1 MTKSLRLLS
10 LFLLAAAPVAGQQQ
24 AAADP
29 TAQLHLAPLTW
40 RNLGPFRGGRVSAVA
55 GTAAEPTTFYMGG
68 AGGGIFKT
76 TNAGS
81 TWRNVSDGF
90 AKTGS
95 VGALAVAPSNANI
108 VYAGM
113 GEHTARANTVHHGDG
128 IYRSTDAGRTWS
140 HVGLAPTQVISR
152 IRVHPRNPDVV
163 YVAAQGALYAPS
175 EQRGIYRSADGGQ
188 SWKRVLFVG
197 QTAGAADL
205 AMDAT
210 NPDVLYAAL
219 WDHQRTPA
227 EMRGYGPLSGI
238 HKSTDGGETWHKLS
252 GGLPATMGKVTVAT
266 TSNPNRVYALLA
278 SQERGAA
285 GLYRSDD
292 AGATW
297 TQVNTTPGLF
307 RRQWY
312 YIEMVT
318 HPANPDVVWVLNI
331 QMYRSED
338 GGRTFSNAN
347 TPHADRHDLWINPTN
362 PQIMIV
368 GDDGGAAVSQDGGR
382 TWSSQNNQPTAQIYR
397 VVTDNRFP
405 YWVYGAQQ
413 DNTTIAIPSASS
425 DRGGMER
432 QWRTVAGYENS
443 FIALD
448 PDAPDLTYATNI
460 LGEVEEQSQSTG
472 ISRSSSPHPLIVWG
486 NFRDRYQKY
495 RFVLNT
501 PIFMSPHAPKTL
513 YLAANKLLASDDGV
527 HTWREVS
534 PDLTLRGSDSARH
547 ARLLG
552 TAEIG
557 DGAYGAITYATE
569 SPLRKGVLWTASDD
583 GIVGVTRDGGAT
595 WHRSPLPDIG
605 DARINTI
612 EASPHEPAGAYAAA
626 TRFQFNDYTPYYFK
640 TADYGRTWTR
650 IGADLPTG
658 GWARVLREDPVRK
671 GLLYAGTELGVFV
684 SLDDGASWRPLQNNL
699 PVTPIY
705 DLVVHPTGDLVV
717 ATGGRAFWI
726 LDDVTPLRQLTPS
739 ARDTALRLYRPRPAY
754 RSNLA
759 NGGLAGPEPTAGQN
773 PPGAALIHFYLP
785 RNAPVTIEV
794 SDSAGTVVHRLVT
807 ADDADPRA
815 DVIEVAAGLNRI
827 AWDLR
832 RTPIPVLTLPA
843 QPGQGRVDGNYLAP
857 GTYTLRLTSGGAT
870 ASAPLEVRA
879 MPGITAA
886 ATAYAAQERLLRLI
900 ETDLLEFRD
909 LSRRAESVR
918 AQLTETASK
927 LTDSSAIREASAYAP
942 RLALPME
949 LYGHLMYL
957 HSRVNSLVPDVR
969 PSYQDLYVTLHRDW
983 EAQRAALEK
992 LLGADL
998 DAINAT
1004 LTRVGQPAI
1013 KPVVPPERR
1022 VSREPTQSQ
1031 EPPD

>member
-1 MTKSLRLLS
+1 MMTKRLRLLS
-10 LFLLAAAPVAGQQQ
+10 LLLLSPIPLGAQQQ
-24 AAADP
+24 AATNAP
-29 TAQLHLAPLTW
+29 GQLDLSALAW

-55 GTAAEPTTFYMGG
+55 GTAAEPTTFYMGS

-90 AKTGS
+90 VKTGS
-95 VGALAVAPSNANI
+95 VGAIAVAPSNANI

-128 IYRSTDAGRTWS
+128 IYKSTDAGRTWR

-163 YVAAQGALYAPS
+163 YVAAQGALYAPTD
-175 EQRGIYRSADGGQ
+175 ERGIYKSTDGGQ

-227 EMRGYGPLSGI
+227 AIRGYGPLSGI
-238 HKSTDGGETWHKLS
+238 HKSTDGGETWQKLS

-266 TSNPNRVYALLA
+266 TSNANRVYALLA

-297 TQVNTTPGLF
+297 TQVNTTPGLV

-312 YIEMVT
+312 YVEMVA
-318 HPANPDVVWVLNI
+318 HPTNPDVVWVLNI
-331 QMYRSED
+331 QMYKSED
-338 GGRTFSNAN
+338 AGRTFSNAN
-347 TPHADRHDLWINPTN
+347 TPHGDRHDLWINPTN

-368 GDDGGAAVSQDGGR
+368 GDDGGAAVTQDGGR
-382 TWSSQNNQPTAQIYR
+382 TWSSQNNQATSQIYR

-405 YWVYGAQQ
+405 FWVYGAQQ
-413 DNTTIAIPSASS
+413 DNSTIAIPSASS
-425 DRGGMER
+425 ERGGMER
-432 QWRTVAGYENS
+432 QMRSVAGYENS

-448 PDAPDLTYATNI
+448 PDAPDLVYGTNI
-460 LGEVEEQSQSTG
+460 LGEVEEQSQSSG
-472 ISRSSSPHPLIVWG
+472 ISRSSSPQPLIVWG
-486 NFRDRYQKY
+486 NFRNKYQKY

-501 PIFMSPHAPKTL
+501 PIFMSRHAPKTL
-513 YLAANKLLASDDGV
+513 YLSANKLLASDDRG

-534 PDLTLRGSDSARH
+534 PDLTLRGADSARH

-595 WHRSPLPDIG
+595 WHKSQLPGVG

-612 EASPHEPAGAYAAA
+612 EASPHDLAVAYAAV
-626 TRFQFNDYTPYYFK
+626 TRFQFNDYTPYFFK

-650 IGADLPTG
+650 IGGDLPNG

-684 SLDDGASWRPLQNNL
+684 SLDDGKSWQPLQTNL

-705 DLVVHPTGDLVV
+705 DLVVHPRGDLVV

-726 LDDVTPLRQLTPS
+726 LDDVSALRQLAPS
-739 ARDTALRLYRPRPAY
+739 VRDSAVRLYRPRPAY
-754 RSNLA
+754 RSHLA
-759 NGGLAGPEPTAGQN
+759 SGGPAGPEPTAGQN
-773 PPGAALIHFYLP
+773 PPTGALIHFYLP
-785 RNAPVTIEV
+785 SKAPVTIDV
-794 SDSAGTVVHRLVT
+794 FDAAGGVVHRLVT
-807 ADDADPRA
+807 ADDPDVRA
-815 DVIEVAAGLNRI
+815 GVIEVTAGLNRI

-832 RTPIPVLTLPA
+832 RAAIPVLTLPA
-843 QPGQGRVDGNYLAP
+843 EPGQGRVDGKYVAP
-857 GTYTLRLTSGGAT
+857 GTYTLKLTSGGT
-870 ASAPLEVRA
+870 TVTAPLEVRA
-879 MPGITAA
+879 MPGVSAA
-886 ATAYAAQERLLRLI
+886 AAAYVEQERLLKLI
-900 ETDLLEFRD
+900 ETDLLDFRD

-918 AQLTETASK
+918 SQVTETTRK
-927 LTDSSAIREASAYAP
+927 LTDSSAVRLANAYA
-942 RLALPME
+942 LKLVLPLD

-969 PSYQDLYVTLHRDW
+969 PSYKELYVTLQRDW
-983 EAQRAALEK
+983 EAQRPTLEK

-998 DAINAT
+998 DAINAM
-1004 LTRVGQPAI
+1004 LMRLDQPAI

-1022 VSREPTQSQ
+1022 STRGPGTPT
-1031 EPPD
+1031 